1 MGRFSRPA
9 PIAPLTIGSLLT
21 NLQEL
26 TMHDEIEASA
36 LHAWPACSLTSL
48 YMLAQLDLCHSTI
61 CLALERDNMRLVSQ
75 RVAV

>member
-26 TMHDEIEASA
+26 TMHDQIEASA
-36 LHAWPACSLTSL
+36 LRAWPALSLHFTYL
-48 YMLAQLDLCHSTI
+48 PNWTYATAQSAWPLRETTCG
-61 CLALERDNMRLVSQ
+61 
-75 RVAV
+75 

>member
-1 MGRFSRPA
+1 
-9 PIAPLTIGSLLT
+9 
-21 NLQEL
+21 
-26 TMHDEIEASA
+26 MHDEIEASA